1 MVQDSVFIASAKELT
16 AMVDDAATAQVHPI
30 KAGLEDVIVSPSE
43 ICFIDGQK
51 GRLLYRGFDVD
62 DLVAHSTFEE
72 VVYLLWHGRLPSQK
86 ELDAHDKALRAT
98 ANRRLPPKLLAM
110 LRLFPKKTTPME
122 ILRTGV
128 SALSAF
134 DPDAEDNSR
143 EATLRKAVR
152 LVAQLP
158 TLVATWDRIRRG
170 RPPVAPSPRL
180 NIAGNFLYMMT
191 GKKPTPLAAKTF
203 DVALILHADHEFNAS
218 TFASR
223 VTAGTLSD
231 LHSAIVSGIATLKGP
246 LHGGANEQVMLMV
259 EKIKDPA
266 RAESWIKNALGDKT
280 RIMGFG
286 HRVYRVEDPRA
297 KHLRRLASEL
307 GEQIGNTSYVEILDT
322 VARVMGADKHMFP
335 NVDLYSGA
343 AYAAMGIPTDQFT
356 PIFALSRVSGWSAHV
371 LEQHG
376 NNRLI
381 RPRSEYTGPT
391 DMKYIPLAER

>member
-1 MVQDSVFIASAKELT
+1 MADT
-16 AMVDDAATAQVHPI
+16 AANSQVNLI
-30 KAGLEDVIVSPSE
+30 KAGLEDAVVSTSE

-62 DLVAHSTFEE
+62 DLAAQSTFEE
-72 VVYLLWHGRLPSQK
+72 TVYLLWYGHLPTRK
-86 ELDAHDKALRAT
+86 ELEAHTKALSAT
-98 ANRRLPPKLLAM
+98 ANRKLPPKLIAM

-134 DPDAEDNSR
+134 DPDADDNSR
-143 EATLRKAVR
+143 EATLRKSIR
-152 LVAQLP
+152 LTAQMP
-158 TLVATWDRIRRG
+158 TLVAAWERIRRG
-170 RPPVAPSPRL
+170 KPLMTPNPKL
-180 NIAGNFLYMMT
+180 NLAGNFLYMMS
-191 GKKPTPLAAKTF
+191 GKPPTPLAAKTF

-218 TFASR
+218 TFAAR
-223 VTAGTLSD
+223 VTAATLSD
-231 LHSAIVSGIATLKGP
+231 VHSGVVSGIGALKGP

-266 RAESWIKNALGDKT
+266 RAGAWIKQAIADKA
-280 RIMGFG
+280 RLMGFG

-297 KHLRRLASEL
+297 KHLRRLATEL
-307 GEQIGNTSYVEILDT
+307 GQQIHDMHYVEILNT
-322 VARVMGADKHMFP
+322 VAAAVTAEKHIYP

-343 AYAAMGIPTDQFT
+343 AYAAMGISTDQFT
-356 PIFALSRVSGWSAHV
+356 PIFAMSRVAGWAAHV

-381 RPRSEYTGPT
+381 RPRS
-391 DMKYIPLAER
+391 DYIGATEARYVPLADR